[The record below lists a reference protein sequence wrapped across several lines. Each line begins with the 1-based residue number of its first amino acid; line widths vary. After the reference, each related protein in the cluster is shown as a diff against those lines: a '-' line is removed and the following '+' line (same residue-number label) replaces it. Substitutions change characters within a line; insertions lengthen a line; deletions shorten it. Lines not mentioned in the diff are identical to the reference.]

1 MINGKQR
8 RKAAEE
14 IIPWYINE
22 SLNDEE
28 TRLTEMQLT
37 SDSDLRDA
45 LIKWKKIGN
54 MVKQQPVYQPDAGIE
69 KRLLNVI
76 TKQTVNP
83 IRHIHIYAIIITM
96 LILVVSWFV
105 IKPGIVV
112 EWKVNND
119 KFNTFRIYRAEE
131 NSGNYQIVYETS
143 AASSNKEYQF
153 IDAVLLPWH
162 SYSYFVEG
170 SDDLETIA
178 LSQTLTGHAI
188 NVLPT
193 WIVIILLS
201 ACIGYLSVWLFQSIR
216 YTPIWGSHARG

>member
-1 MINGKQR
+1 MTKENQR

-28 TRLTEMQLT
+28 TRLAEMQLS
-37 SDSDLRDA
+37 SDLDLRDA
-45 LIKWKKIGN
+45 LIKWKKIGSL
-54 MVKQQPVYQPDAGIE
+54 VKQQSVYQPDAGIE
-69 KRLLNVI
+69 KRLLAVI
-76 TKQTVNP
+76 TRQTVNP
-83 IRHIHIYAIIITM
+83 IRNIHIYAIIIAM

-105 IKPGIVV
+105 VRPGIVV

-131 NSGNYQIVYETS
+131 NSDNYQIVYETS
-143 AASSNKEYQF
+143 TASRNKEYQF

-162 SYSYFVEG
+162 SYTYFVEG
-170 SDDLETIA
+170 RDDLETIA
-178 LSQTLTGHAI
+178 FSQTLTGHAI

-193 WIVIILLS
+193 WIAIIILS
-201 ACIGYLSVWLFQSIR
+201 ACTGYLSVWLFQSIR